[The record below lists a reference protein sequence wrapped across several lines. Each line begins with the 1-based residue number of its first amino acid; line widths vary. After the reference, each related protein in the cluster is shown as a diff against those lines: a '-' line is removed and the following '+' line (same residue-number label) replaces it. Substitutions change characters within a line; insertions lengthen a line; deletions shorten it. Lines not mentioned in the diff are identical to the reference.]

1 MKRKYEFIRQVLYA
15 PETCTCSECHKD
27 IKVPH
32 NRVQIDVDYLMRDD
46 DEEGYYWRAFCPE
59 CYDKLKD
66 STDLETLYKTHESCC
81 LSAEDEED

>member
-1 MKRKYEFIRQVLYA
+1 
-15 PETCTCSECHKD
+15 
-27 IKVPH
+27 
-32 NRVQIDVDYLMRDD
+32 MRDD

-81 LSAEDEED
+81 LPAEDEED